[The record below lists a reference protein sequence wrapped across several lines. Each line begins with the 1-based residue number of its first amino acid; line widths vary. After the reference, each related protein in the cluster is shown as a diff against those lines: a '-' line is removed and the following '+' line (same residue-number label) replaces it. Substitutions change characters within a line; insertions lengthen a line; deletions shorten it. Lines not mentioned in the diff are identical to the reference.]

1 MVGTMLLSQ
10 FDNKGNL
17 KEDSGSKNKDD
28 NY

>member
-17 KEDSGSKNKDD
+17 KEAGSKNKDD